1 MSSTQKTTMR
11 AIAQDEYG
19 SADVLHLAQL
29 PRPEAGPK
37 EVLVRVR
44 AAGLD
49 RGTWHL
55 MAGLP
60 YLMRPVVGLRR
71 PRNPVP
77 GLDVAGVVADVGP
90 GVTGFSVGDEV
101 YGFGKG
107 TFAEYAVAPADQLAP
122 KPQNLSFEQAA
133 VVPVSGSTALEALT
147 QVADVQPGQQVL
159 VIGAS
164 GGVGSYAVQLAVA
177 LGAVVTGVCSPAKS
191 DLVRSLGAQRV
202 LDYTRDDWADGSH
215 HYDLVLDIGGRPT
228 IARLRHALTRTGTVV
243 FVGGE
248 NGGSF
253 SGGMNRPLRA
263 VALSPFVKQSLKMF
277 LAGQKTSDLEQLT
290 GFIEAGQVTPSI
302 DRAYP
307 LEQAPE
313 AMRRLEAGE
322 VRGKIAITV

>member
-1 MSSTQKTTMR
+1 MSSNETTTMQ
-11 AIAQDEYG
+11 AIVQESYG
-19 SADVLHLAQL
+19 NADVLHTAQL
-29 PRPEAGPK
+29 PRPEPGAN
-37 EVLVRVR
+37 EVLVQVR

-60 YLMRPVVGLRR
+60 YLMRPVIGFRR

-77 GLDVAGVVADVGP
+77 GLDVAGVVEAVGEK
-90 GVTGFSVGDEV
+90 VTGFAVGDEV

-122 KPQNLSFEQAA
+122 KPKNLSFEQAA
-133 VVPVSGSTALEALT
+133 VVPVSASTALVALT

-164 GGVGSYAVQLAVA
+164 GGVGSYAVQLAKA
-177 LGAVVTGVCSPAKS
+177 LGAEVTGVCSPAKI

-228 IARLRHALTRTGTVV
+228 IFPAAQRPHPRRHCRVRRRGGRRQVLRWDEPRAPWRG
-243 FVGGE
+243 
-248 NGGSF
+248 
-253 SGGMNRPLRA
+253 PLA
-263 VALSPFVKQSLKMF
+263 V
-277 LAGQKTSDLEQLT
+277 
-290 GFIEAGQVTPSI
+290 
-302 DRAYP
+302 R
-307 LEQAPE
+307 QAATE
-313 AMRRLEAGE
+313 D
-322 VRGKIAITV
+322 VRGRTEDEQSRAAHRVHRGWPGDAEH